1 MTELHLTDEQ
11 LAALADQS
19 LGDSERAFLV
29 EHLRSCDT
37 CHGAYRETV
46 RYRAILLSDATVFR
60 APDAAMALARNLA
73 RPARPER
80 KTSRIRWFEPRLAA
94 GLSVAAVLV
103 IAGVAWYTHR
113 QPASAPYAKYV
124 PTLKQAAAS
133 ASADGSIV
141 LPGVEEVVAA
151 TTAEHRTGF
160 VQADEAISG
169 ALSGLTDAYSRHP
182 NSDVAHWLISGYLAT
197 GEVDK
202 ARLYIQDARLRFPD
216 NTRFLVLD
224 GIVAYRSSDMARA
237 ENLLRAAVDANPHD
251 GAALLNLALVQ
262 YESGQ
267 WDSARRTLQLVRS
280 QFAGSPL
287 EARASTLIS
296 DLLNG

>member
-1 MTELHLTDEQ
+1 MTELHLTDAQ
-11 LAALADQS
+11 LAALVDES

-29 EHLRSCDT
+29 DHLRSCEA
-37 CHGAYRETV
+37 CHAAYRDTI
-46 RYRAILLSDATVFR
+46 RYRAMLLVDSSVFR
-60 APDAAMALARNLA
+60 APDAALDLARRVA
-73 RPARPER
+73 RPAAPA
-80 KTSRIRWFEPRLAA
+80 SRLSPRLRWFEPRLVA
-94 GLSVAAVLV
+94 GLTAAAVV
-103 IAGVAWYTHR
+103 VTAGIAWYTHR
-113 QPASAPYAKYV
+113 QPDSYSEWV

-160 VQADEAISG
+160 IEPDIAITS
-169 ALSGLTDAYSRHP
+169 ALSGLTTAYRDAP
-182 NSDVAHWLISGYLAT
+182 NADMAHWLISGYLAT
-197 GEVDK
+197 GDLESG
-202 ARLYIQDARLRFPD
+202 RLYVQDARLRFPED
-216 NTRFLVLD
+216 TRFLVLD
-224 GIVAYRSSDMARA
+224 AIVAYRLSDMTRA
-237 ENLLRAAVDANPHD
+237 ENLLRTALDANPRD

-287 EARASTLIS
+287 EARASMLIS

>member
-11 LAALADQS
+11 LAALADES

-29 EHLRSCDT
+29 DHVRACEA
-37 CHGAYRETV
+37 CHAAYRETI
-46 RYRAILLSDATVFR
+46 RYRAMVLADSSVFR
-60 APDAAMALARNLA
+60 APDAMMALAR
-73 RPARPER
+73 RIARPEPATR
-80 KTSRIRWFEPRLAA
+80 PAPRFRWFEPRLGA
-94 GLSVAAVLV
+94 GLAVAAVVV
-103 IAGVAWYTHR
+103 IAGVAWYTHH
-113 QPASAPYAKYV
+113 QSASPYGEWL

-141 LPGVEEVVAA
+141 LPGVEGVVAA

-160 VQADEAISG
+160 VQPDETIAS
-169 ALSGLTDAYSRHP
+169 ALSGLTDAYRRNP
-182 NSDVAHWLISGYLAT
+182 EPDVAHWLISGYLAT
-197 GEVDK
+197 GDVDTG
-202 ARLYIQDARLRFPD
+202 RLYIQDARLRFPD
-216 NTRFLVLD
+216 DTRFVVLD
-224 GIVAYRSSDMARA
+224 AIVAYRSSDMARA
-237 ENLLRAAVDANPHD
+237 ENLLRAALESNPHD

-287 EARASTLIS
+287 ETRATTLIS